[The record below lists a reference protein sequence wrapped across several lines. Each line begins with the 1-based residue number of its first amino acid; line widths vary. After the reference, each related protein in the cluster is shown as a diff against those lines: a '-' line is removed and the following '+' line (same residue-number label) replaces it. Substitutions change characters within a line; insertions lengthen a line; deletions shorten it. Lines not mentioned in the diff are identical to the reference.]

1 MYCQEKEDECV
12 GVIMPVQKKVKCH
25 YRKVRGKKKKVK
37 VRGHLRIK
45 RTDIKK
51 KGKGR

>member
-1 MYCQEKEDECV
+1 MTK
-12 GVIMPVQKKVKCH
+12 QK
-25 YRKVRGKKKKVK
+25 R
-37 VRGHLRIK
+37 VRGHLMKVKGKRKKVRRRGHLRKK

>member
-1 MYCQEKEDECV
+1 M
-12 GVIMPVQKKVKCH
+12 GVQKMVKRH
-25 YRKVRGKKKKVK
+25 LRKKPKSRKQVM

>member
-1 MYCQEKEDECV
+1 MA
-12 GVIMPVQKKVKCH
+12 IQKKVRGHLRKKKGTNK
-25 YRKVRGKKKKVK
+25 KVR